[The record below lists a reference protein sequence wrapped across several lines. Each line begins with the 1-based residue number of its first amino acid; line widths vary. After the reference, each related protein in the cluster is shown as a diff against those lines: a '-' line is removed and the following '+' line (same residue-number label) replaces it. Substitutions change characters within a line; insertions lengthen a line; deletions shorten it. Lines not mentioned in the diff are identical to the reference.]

1 MKRVPFA
8 VFCLVLLLASS
19 TVFAQNI
26 VVFSDSG
33 FPPADSASPQ
43 QVGNLLP
50 GARLASVDQ
59 LSGLL
64 ASPSTAL
71 LVLPYGSAFP
81 EQAWPDI
88 HQFLQRGGNLLV
100 LGGRPFSRSVFHDD
114 AGWHLRDYNV
124 RFMRALMID
133 QYQETPGSDGMA
145 FEANPDM
152 PLQLPRFTW
161 KRAFSPVI
169 RLSAVDLYKRGGA

>member
-1 MKRVPFA
+1 MKK
-8 VFCLVLLLASS
+8 VLLALLCLAFSLVS
-19 TVFAQNI
+19 IEVFAQNI
-26 VVFSDSG
+26 VVFSDTG
-33 FPPADSASPQ
+33 FSAADSASPQ
-43 QVGNLLP
+43 QPTGLLP
-50 GARLASVDQ
+50 GARVASADQ
-59 LSGLL
+59 LPVML

-100 LGGRPFSRSVFHDD
+100 LGGRPFSRSAFHDN

-133 QYQETPGSDGMA
+133 QYQVTPGSEGA
-145 FEANPDM
+145 EFKAN
-152 PLQLPRFTW
+152 
-161 KRAFSPVI
+161 
-169 RLSAVDLYKRGGA
+169 